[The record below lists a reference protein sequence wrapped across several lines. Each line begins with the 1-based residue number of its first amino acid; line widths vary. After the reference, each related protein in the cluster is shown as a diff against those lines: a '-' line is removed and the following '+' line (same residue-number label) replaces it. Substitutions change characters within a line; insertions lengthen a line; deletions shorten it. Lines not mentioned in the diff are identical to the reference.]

1 MRALLKPDIARGLGI
16 VLLKPGSELMS
27 IFSSGRV
34 LVERQ
39 PDNMAH
45 LESGPVPEAHQPLAQ
60 DPELSPFLLDS
71 RVIQAA
77 GGITS
82 LENWLLR
89 RGGCQWPH
97 SEYHHHELVTMRHEP
112 GAIRLC
118 WSCDNLLRDQ
128 STRQLQAIAERN
140 VMEWVIDQIR
150 LKLRIDEYREV
161 SLAELCW
168 WAFRMALTDLL
179 PEGIARRAF
188 NLPPKFI
195 QSVTRESD
203 IKPEVT
209 ATSIMQGKSDDA
221 AALRESLLKEP
232 VKTIVNIA
240 VDPEPPA
247 ASMSR
252 PKLHRWRNAKFLRWV
267 KTQPCQCCGQPA
279 DDAHHL
285 IGWRQGGMGTKAHDF
300 LTIPLCRI
308 HHTELHNDPKAFER
322 KYGTQ
327 PELIIY
333 LLDRAFALG
342 VLA

>member
-60 DPELSPFLLDS
+60 DPELIPFLLDQ
-71 RVIQAA
+71 RVIHAA
-77 GGITS
+77 GGISS

-112 GAIRLC
+112 GALRLC

-140 VMEWVIDQIR
+140 VMEWIIDKIR
-150 LKLRIDEYREV
+150 QRLRIDQYREL

-168 WAFRMALTDLL
+168 WAFRMELTDLL
-179 PEGIARRAF
+179 PEAIARRAF
-188 NLPPKFI
+188 DFSPLVI

-203 IKPEVT
+203 IRPELA
-209 ATSIMQGKSDDA
+209 ATSIMQGKAADA
-221 AALRESLLKEP
+221 AALRESLLQEP
-232 VKTIVNIA
+232 VKAVVNI
-240 VDPEPPA
+240 
-247 ASMSR
+247 
-252 PKLHRWRNAKFLRWV
+252 
-267 KTQPCQCCGQPA
+267 A

-285 IGWRQGGMGTKAHDF
+285 IGWRQGGMGTKAHDSF
-300 LTIPLCRI
+300 TIPLCRI

>member
-45 LESGPVPEAHQPLAQ
+45 LESGPVPEAHQPLA
-60 DPELSPFLLDS
+60 DDSELFPFLLDP
-71 RVIQAA
+71 RVILAA
-77 GGITS
+77 GGVSS
-82 LENWLLR
+82 LESWLLR
-89 RGGCQWPH
+89 YGGCQWPH

-112 GAIRLC
+112 GALRLC

-140 VMEWVIDQIR
+140 VIEWVIDQIR
-150 LKLRIDEYREV
+150 QRLRVDQYREL

-168 WAFRMALTDLL
+168 WAFRMELTDVL
-179 PEGIARRAF
+179 PETIARRALGF
-188 NLPPKFI
+188 PPLLI

-203 IKPEVT
+203 IKPEV
-209 ATSIMQGKSDDA
+209 A
-221 AALRESLLKEP
+221 AASVMHRKAAGAEVLRESLHQQLTKAL
-232 VKTIVNIA
+232 VNIA
-240 VDPEPPA
+240 IDPEPPA
-247 ASMSR
+247 ASMAR
-252 PKLHRWRNAKFLRWV
+252 PKRYRWHNKKFLRWV
-267 KTQPCQCCGQPA
+267 KTQPCECCGLPA

-285 IGWRQGGMGTKAHDF
+285 IGWGQGGMGTKAHDS
-300 LTIPLCRI
+300 LTIPLCRT

-327 PELIIY
+327 PEMIIR